1 MRQRPRSWIGRFDE
15 VRTIARVPYAPV
27 KVALMSVFIRN
38 NVRVSGHGDRSIVF
52 AHGFGG
58 DQAMWRFVAPAFE
71 ATHKVVLFDYVGAG
85 RSDLRA
91 YDPTRYGTLQ
101 GYASDVLEVIEAL
114 ELHDVIFV
122 GHSVSATVGMLA
134 SLRRPSRFSRLV
146 HVGPSPSYLNDPP
159 HYRGGFEPQDI
170 TGLLDMMEKNYTGW
184 AGALA
189 PVIAG
194 NADRPEH
201 AAELEASLRA
211 TDPAIARRFAEATFL
226 SDHRR
231 DVPQVSVPSLIM
243 QCAQD
248 AIAPESVGRWLA
260 QHLPNS
266 TYHAMEATGHCPH
279 LTHPE
284 ETIRVI
290 RAYLEAPA
298 HTESLNAKV

>member
-1 MRQRPRSWIGRFDE
+1 MVDG
-15 VRTIARVPYAPV
+15 VPYCSPEGPH
-27 KVALMSVFIRN
+27 MSASILTRN
-38 NVRVSGHGDRSIVF
+38 NVRVSGPDGRQPLVF
-52 AHGFGG
+52 AHGFGC

-91 YDPTRYGTLQ
+91 YDAARYGTLQ

-114 ELHDVIFV
+114 DLQHAVFV
-122 GHSVSATVGMLA
+122 GHSVSATIGMLA
-134 SLRRPSRFSRLV
+134 SIRRPSRFARLV

-159 HYRGGFEPQDI
+159 QYFGGFDPQDI

-189 PVIAG
+189 PVIVG

-201 AAELEASLRA
+201 AAELEASFCA
-211 TDPAIARRFAEATFL
+211 TDPVIARRFAEATFL
-226 SDHRR
+226 SDHRH
-231 DVPQVSVPSLIM
+231 DVSQVSVPSLIM

-248 AIAPESVGRWLA
+248 AIAPEAVGRWLA
-260 QHLPNS
+260 QQLPHS
-266 TYHAMEATGHCPH
+266 TYHELEATGHCPH
-279 LTHPE
+279 LTHPD

-290 RAYLEAPA
+290 RAYLDTPAGAPA
-298 HTESLNAKV
+298 LAALV